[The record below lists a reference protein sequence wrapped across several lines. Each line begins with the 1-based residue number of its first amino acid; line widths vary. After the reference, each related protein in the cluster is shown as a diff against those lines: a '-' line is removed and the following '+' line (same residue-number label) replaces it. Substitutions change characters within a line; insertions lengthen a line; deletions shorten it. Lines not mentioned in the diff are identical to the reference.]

1 MAGIP
6 KNLTAEQRK
15 AIIKLLQKK
24 KGVDASEIRNE
35 IAQVLRGGT
44 PPARYVSKGGY
55 ITKKKKGAT
64 KNATKKR

>member
-1 MAGIP
+1 VAQLP
-6 KNLTAEQRK
+6 KNLTAEQRN
-15 AIIKLLQKK
+15 AIMKLLAKK

-35 IAQVLRGGT
+35 IAQILRGGS
-44 PPARYVSKGGY
+44 YVSKGGY

>member
-35 IAQVLRGGT
+35 IAQVLKGGT
-44 PPARYVSKGGY
+44 PLPRYASKGGY
-55 ITKKKKGAT
+55 MTKKKKGAT